1 MSSHSRVL
9 PKGGDLDFG
18 SRICIES
25 WQNSWQGGT
34 ISQKLVAL
42 DGLDNYLVK
51 MEGYDCER
59 QAPSALADKRRAL
72 MRRSV
77 TGDLTGDDIWE
88 NFDESNQNAQ
98 AMSLGAGSSTYNLKL
113 VNSTVVSASIFNYL
127 GYTLYNII
135 IDISNLQSIT
145 FTPPSA
151 ATCVGLI
158 ARMDDRNI
166 AVNYVAQNA
175 SAVPSS
181 TSMSSG
187 IAATSPAEK
196 SDGSNSWHKA
206 NWC

>member
-1 MSSHSRVL
+1 M
-9 PKGGDLDFG
+9 K
-18 SRICIES
+18 
-25 WQNSWQGGT
+25 
-34 ISQKLVAL
+34 A
-42 DGLDNYLVK
+42 
-51 MEGYDCER
+51 
-59 QAPSALADKRRAL
+59 
-72 MRRSV
+72 
-77 TGDLTGDDIWE
+77 
-88 NFDESNQNAQ
+88 
-98 AMSLGAGSSTYNLKL
+98 SSTYNLKL